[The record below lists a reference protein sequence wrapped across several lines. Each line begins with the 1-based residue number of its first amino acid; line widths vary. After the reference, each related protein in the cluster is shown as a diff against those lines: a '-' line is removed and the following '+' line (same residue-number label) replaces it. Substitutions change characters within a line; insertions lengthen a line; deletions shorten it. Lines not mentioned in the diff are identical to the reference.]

1 MAKKELKAALRAISA
16 VLNDPRIDQGQR
28 DQLLKARREL
38 EGFARS
44 GKIDRQKVYR
54 TIEIIAKVLL
64 YVIER

>member
-28 DQLLKARREL
+28 DQLLKVRREF

-44 GKIDRQKVYR
+44 GKVDKQKAYR
-54 TIEIIAKVLL
+54 IIEVIANVLL
-64 YVIER
+64 DVVER